1 MTPYPKGP
9 GLHSSR
15 APSGC
20 RLAVVA
26 AVAVVAVAAVVPAVA
41 VVALVAVVAAAAAAA
56 AAATHIYL
64 LLLLVV
70 LLARIK
76 WYGCQCISACWCW
89 GDRAAHL
96 RPGNAGGPA
105 GS

>member
-9 GLHSSR
+9 RLHSS
-15 APSGC
+15 PLWC

-26 AVAVVAVAAVVPAVA
+26 AVAVVAVVPAVA

-56 AAATHIYL
+56 AATHIY

-96 RPGNAGGPA
+96 SPGNAGGPA